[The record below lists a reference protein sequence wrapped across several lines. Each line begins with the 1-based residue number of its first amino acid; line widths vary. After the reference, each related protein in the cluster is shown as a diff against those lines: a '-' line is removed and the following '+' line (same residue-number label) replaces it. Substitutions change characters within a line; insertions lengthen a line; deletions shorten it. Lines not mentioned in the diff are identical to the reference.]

1 MQLTF
6 HPVGGYLSVALV
18 AALLLV
24 LLARVAPRHIELSF
38 GRKLALKLLRL
49 AAIFMLLLA
58 MLRPTLEYTRTSPE
72 EATLL
77 VLVDRSRSMQVADS
91 LDNRSRYQAL
101 QLVLGQAASDLRAI
115 EDKSWTTRAYSF
127 AETVDPVNV
136 DGGEL
141 ELPAEA
147 TGDQSP
153 LGAALEELLIR
164 EGDERLRGV
173 LVLSDGAQRAVPP
186 LDTAPQLIARQYAAE
201 GIPLYTFYFGQPGGS
216 DRADLAIEDLLV
228 SGTVFAGTPTRVS
241 GQLHAEG
248 YANRSAKV
256 QLLWERQAEDGREME
271 VVDTTQQSIVSADS
285 RTPVS
290 LGYTPTAPGEY
301 KVTLRAESP
310 EGELVTTN
318 NEASTFV
325 TVREG
330 GIKVL
335 YLYGASRIGGG
346 AGVEQAF
353 VPRTIDESPDVVVS
367 RKLFNYTRP
376 LEDFRREL
384 TPGSYDVVILA
395 DVDKD
400 AISAE
405 SWQALAEMVRRGTG
419 LMMTGGYHSFGPGG
433 FRSTPLAD
441 VLPLD
446 IGPAERQS
454 FRDDLRQDV
463 HVPGPLAMRPAG
475 EVGATHPIMQV
486 TPGGAPGTG
495 WDQLPPLDG
504 ANRLERRLLKQN
516 AQVLA
521 ESADAARHTLLV
533 AGQAGNGRTLAFAGD
548 STWRWQIEGH
558 GDEFRRFWRQAIL
571 WLARKDDNQAGR
583 VWIDLATR
591 RVSRGAR
598 LDVEVGGTPDDDA
611 PQDAEIDFEVTITL
625 PDGTR
630 QPLATVATEA
640 NRRIGTLATTD
651 QPGDYTAEVTAKIGM
666 RQLGTAT
673 ARFLVPTED
682 LELDR
687 PGAEPAL
694 LASLAKQTE
703 SAGGQAL
710 APEEF
715 AALVRK
721 LAAEEPELKTEVIE
735 RVTYWD
741 KWPFFLV
748 FVGLVGVEWFLRKR
762 WGLV

>member
-18 AALLLV
+18 AAMLLV
-24 LLARVAPRHIELSF
+24 LLARVAPRHIELPF
-38 GRKLALKLLRL
+38 GKRLALKLLRL

-58 MLRPTLEYTRTSPE
+58 MLRPTLQYTRTSPE

-91 LDNRSRYQAL
+91 LDNRSRYEAAQFFLRQAED
-101 QLVLGQAASDLRAI
+101 DLRAI
-115 EDKSWTTRAYSF
+115 EQKSWTTRAYSF
-127 AETVDPVNV
+127 AESVEPVAV
-136 DGGEL
+136 EAGTL
-141 ELPAEA
+141 KLPAEA

-186 LDTAPQLIARQYAAE
+186 LDTAPQLVARQYAAE

-216 DRADLAIEDLLV
+216 DRADLAVEDLLV
-228 SGTVFAGTPTRVS
+228 SGTVFAGAPTRVS
-241 GQLHAEG
+241 GQLHAVG

-256 QLLWERQAEDGREME
+256 QLLWEKQADDEREME
-271 VVDTTQQSIVSADS
+271 VVNTTQQSIVTADS

-290 LGYTPTAPGEY
+290 LAYTPTTPGEY

-335 YLYGASRIGGG
+335 YLYGATRIGGG

-367 RKLFNYTRP
+367 RKLFNYTQP
-376 LEDFRREL
+376 PEDFRREL
-384 TPGSYDVVILA
+384 APGSYDVVILA

-400 AISAE
+400 AMSPE
-405 SWQALAEMVRRGTG
+405 SWQAMAEMVRRGSG

-433 FRSTPLAD
+433 FRNTPLAD
-441 VLPLD
+441 VLPVT

-463 HVPGPLAMRPAG
+463 HVAGPLAMQPAG
-475 EVGATHPIMQV
+475 DIGRTHPIMQIV
-486 TPGGAPGTG
+486 PGGSPGAG

-504 ANRLERRLLKQN
+504 ANRLDRRLLKPN

-521 ESADAARHTLLV
+521 ESGDSGHHPLLV
-533 AGQAGNGRTLAFAGD
+533 AGQVGNGRTLAFAGD

-558 GDEFRRFWRQAIL
+558 GDEFRRFWRQVIL
-571 WLARKDDNQAGR
+571 WLARKDDNPAGR

-591 RVSRGAR
+591 RVSRGGR
-598 LDVEVGGTPDDDA
+598 LDIEVGGTPDDDA
-611 PQDAEIDFEVTITL
+611 PADTQLEFEVSITL
-625 PDGTR
+625 PDGTQ
-630 QPLATVATEA
+630 QPLATVASEA
-640 NRRIGTLATTD
+640 NRRVGTLATTD
-651 QPGDYTAEVTAKIGM
+651 QPGDYLAQVTAKVGG
-666 RQLGTAT
+666 REVGTAK

-687 PGAEPAL
+687 PGAEPTL
-694 LASLAKQTE
+694 LAGLAKQTE
-703 SAGGQAL
+703 SAGGQAF
-710 APEEF
+710 APEELP
-715 AALVRK
+715 ALVRR
-721 LAAEEPELKTEVIE
+721 LAAEEPELQTEVIE